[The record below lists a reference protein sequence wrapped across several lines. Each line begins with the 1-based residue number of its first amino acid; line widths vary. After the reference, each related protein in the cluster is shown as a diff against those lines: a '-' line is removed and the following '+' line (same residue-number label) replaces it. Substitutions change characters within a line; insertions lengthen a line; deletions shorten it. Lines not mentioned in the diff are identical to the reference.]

1 MMNFLN
7 IYFIFNIVYVSV
19 GGYVC
24 MSIGPHRNK
33 KRVSDVLGAG
43 GTSGY
48 DKVEVD
54 AGDWIQVFC
63 KTGKYS

>member
-1 MMNFLN
+1 MMNFLK

-54 AGDWIQVFC
+54 AGD
-63 KTGKYS
+63 